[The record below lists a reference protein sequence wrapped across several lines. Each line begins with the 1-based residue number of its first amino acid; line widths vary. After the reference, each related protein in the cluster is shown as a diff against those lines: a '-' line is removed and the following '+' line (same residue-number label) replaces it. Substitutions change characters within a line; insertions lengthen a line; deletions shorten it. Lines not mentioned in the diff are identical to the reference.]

1 MLPFSSV
8 LDAEFTPEIGAET
21 APSSCGIPLS
31 GFVPTPQCFLAFL
44 TAIAIAAAVD
54 AVMITHNHRPETWQ
68 LTAEMVFD
76 DGSSII
82 AWSLPATWPIPGP

>member
-1 MLPFSSV
+1 MMKPPWPRPGAVGPSPPGWISLPS
-8 LDAEFTPEIGAET
+8 
-21 APSSCGIPLS
+21 IPAHRVTQ
-31 GFVPTPQCFLAFL
+31 GFLAFL
-44 TAIAIAAAVD
+44 TAIVIAAAVD

>member
-1 MLPFSSV
+1 MPNLPPKS
-8 LDAEFTPEIGAET
+8 
-21 APSSCGIPLS
+21 APKRRQAVAAFLLS
-31 GFVPTPQCFLAFL
+31 GFVHTPQCFLAFL
-44 TAIAIAAAVD
+44 TAIVIAAAVD